1 MKEIK
6 VGQRVTIILEVIEQK
21 SCNGCFFNGAD
32 DYCGATSLG
41 LKLDCVSQCRSD
53 GKNVIFKEVKQN
65 MLREDIR
72 GICHRPCIYND
83 KGKYDM

>member
-6 VGQRVTIILEVIEQK
+6 VGHRVTIILEVIEQK

-32 DYCGATSLG
+32 DYCGVTSLG

-53 GKNVIFKEVKQN
+53 CKNVIFKEVK
-65 MLREDIR
+65 E
-72 GICHRPCIYND
+72 
-83 KGKYDM
+83 